1 MGKQAKPKVAGTKG
15 VSGRGDKPRKKNPG
29 PSPKQ
34 NNGKTV
40 GGYSAARAR
49 QRKTDRMRQFLEG
62 GSGELHR

>member
-1 MGKQAKPKVAGTKG
+1 MAKQAKAKNPGSRAG
-15 VSGRGDKPRKKNPG
+15 GRGDKPRKKNPG

-34 NNGKTV
+34 NNGKTS
-40 GGYSAARAR
+40 GGYSPAKAR